1 MLIPLVTREL
11 IDDIVATQARNNG
24 DASASPRPLGAT
36 IGLVAGFLAMMVA
49 CNILSVHSMRM
60 GNLLGCKT
68 RGAVSL
74 SKAPQ
79 SGMR

>member
-1 MLIPLVTREL
+1 MLISLVTREL

-24 DASASPRPLGAT
+24 DASASPSLLGAT
-36 IGLVAGFLAMMVA
+36 SGLVAGFLAMMVA
-49 CNILSVHSMRM
+49 CRILSIHSMRM

-74 SKAPQ
+74 SKPLQ
-79 SGMR
+79 S